1 MPVPIN
7 SSANELFVVS
17 RHAMK
22 FSRFAEIPSLSG
34 AYMPTLR
41 DAIQRLGISQVGPEV
56 FIYTFLTNP
65 HGGRRPT
72 DGDFTL
78 EMGIPIAEEKP
89 GLPAEFDYKRVP
101 QFRYISLRTTDFSQ
115 WTSLRNT
122 AELNGLKRTLIE
134 REVYL
139 HDTVELQEG
148 VE

>member
-1 MPVPIN
+1 MLVLH
-7 SSANELFVVS
+7 SSENELFVVS

-34 AYMPTLR
+34 AHMPALR
-41 DAIQRLGISQVGPEV
+41 DASQRHGLTPVGPEV
-56 FIYTFLTNP
+56 FIYTFQANP
-65 HGGRRPT
+65 HGGRRPI
-72 DGDFTL
+72 DGNFIL
-78 EMGIPIAEEKP
+78 EMGIPIAGEKP
-89 GLPAEFDYKRVP
+89 GLPPEFEYKRVSL
-101 QFRYISLRTTDFSQ
+101 FRYISLRTSDFSQ

-122 AELNGLKRTLIE
+122 AELNGLRRTLIE